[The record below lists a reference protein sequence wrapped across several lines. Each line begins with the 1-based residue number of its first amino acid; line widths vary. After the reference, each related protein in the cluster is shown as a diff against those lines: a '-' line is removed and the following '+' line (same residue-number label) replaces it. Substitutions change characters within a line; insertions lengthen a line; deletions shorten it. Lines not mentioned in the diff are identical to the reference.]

1 MSMLM
6 IITGENIE
14 RGYKFLT
21 LYKNFWSCS
30 LQVHIVLLSGRGSND
45 PAKYYEDYP
54 GNLE

>member
-1 MSMLM
+1 M